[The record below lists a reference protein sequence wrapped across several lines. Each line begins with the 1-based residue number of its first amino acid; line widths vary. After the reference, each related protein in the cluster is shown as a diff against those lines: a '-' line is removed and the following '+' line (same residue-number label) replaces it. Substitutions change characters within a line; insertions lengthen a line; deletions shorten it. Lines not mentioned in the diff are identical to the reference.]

1 MSAGEKRFC
10 ASCTVERVGQGAA
23 DDGCGRK
30 RGFARCGATE
40 HWHCQA
46 LLAGSAH
53 APLNI
58 GTARF
63 IWQEPPSS
71 GTAKDRW
78 RETPV
83 CHPALALPVFF
94 RFRCFFATQLWHC
107 QGILAP
113 WRPYVLASPTSHSA
127 NCNAAC
133 ANCNASSLALPVQ
146 WSHKRYEP
154 NRKEHPHVH
163 RTLHRVLHR
172 HDPRHCLC
180 LPLHPC
186 SAGKVSPLSSPDNL
200 FLSHTPSCE
209 GP

>member
-1 MSAGEKRFC
+1 MPAGEKRSC
-10 ASCTVERVGQGAA
+10 ASCTVERVGQGSA

-71 GTAKDRW
+71 GTARKNW
-78 RETPV
+78 QESPV
-83 CHPALALPVFF
+83 RHPALALPVFF
-94 RFRCFFATQLWHC
+94 GFRCFFRHSGLALPKIIGVERPRVTQDWHC

-113 WRPYVLASPTSHSA
+113 WLPYVLASPTSHSA

-133 ANCNASSLALPVQ
+133 ANCNENPIAMPVQ
-146 WSHKRYEP
+146 
-154 NRKEHPHVH
+154 
-163 RTLHRVLHR
+163 
-172 HDPRHCLC
+172 
-180 LPLHPC
+180 
-186 SAGKVSPLSSPDNL
+186 
-200 FLSHTPSCE
+200 
-209 GP
+209 